1 MKNYTLI
8 EEMIWYMKF
17 NLEKNKNTRMKI
29 ITTYQNYY
37 QNQIEYVL
45 EKLHKE
51 REMILKAFEDGV
63 GEGLTDP
70 ERPFSGKEYYDIKYK
85 K

>member
-37 QNQIEYVL
+37 QNQIDYLE
-45 EKLHKE
+45 EKLQKE
-51 REMILKAFEDGV
+51 REMIEKAFEDGV